1 MKCKA
6 SVEICEVNFWCQQSF
21 IQWNTDNCCEH
32 ITGGV
37 NIYLYRS
44 VSLLALVCAA
54 CLCLCVIWNQS
65 TSKKPHYVSDLGK
78 FNALLYKTHKVL
90 LVLRYQCDT
99 NDISLSKI
107 THQMWHDH
115 PFSQKNKA
123 TKRASNGGRGFGGGC
138 EQNLK
143 MGGWWY
149 RVIFIN

>member
-6 SVEICEVNFWCQQSF
+6 SVEICEVNFWCQRSF

-115 PFSQKNKA
+115 PFSQKARQQKEQAMEVEALGEGVNKIW
-123 TKRASNGGRGFGGGC
+123 KW
-138 EQNLK
+138 
-143 MGGWWY
+143 GGWWY